1 MRLAIPVAADVEE
14 REGLRILK
22 LPAAL
27 IGCSPTHFANHSIQM
42 RSALA
47 MVSDASEVL
56 GRLLDGGHSTIAA
69 RLAGAFRNIG
79 REQMAGSIVATMRSA
94 GYTITE
100 TDPFTDR
107 TMVLI

>member
-56 GRLLDGGHSTIAA
+56 GRLLDGGHSNYALVIASRFVSRYSVRGTRVDFSLRS
-69 RLAGAFRNIG
+69 RLRNL
-79 REQMAGSIVATMRSA
+79 S
-94 GYTITE
+94 
-100 TDPFTDR
+100 R
-107 TMVLI
+107 T